1 MKQTIDERLE
11 RLQAVI
17 IIGMELGDNKDIH
30 TGDRGRVV
38 WKSKYWPIYKV
49 KVGPISEYFW
59 REQLARDED

>member
-30 TGDRGRVV
+30 TGDRGRVI

-49 KVGPISEYFW
+49 KVGAISEYFW
-59 REQLARDED
+59 REQLAKDED